1 MENLDKE
8 VKELNDQRKEH
19 FLSLRK
25 KKINNYI
32 LKRRL
37 GINNASY
44 SIKKEEIVIKEEFKT
59 KHFKDLNDLL
69 NFSSS
74 ILGNEKSDINDI
86 KFIICLLK
94 MTEIKNDNGE
104 ISKSNILK
112 EILKVFNNY
121 INDLIIVD
129 ELISILIN
137 FTFYL
142 TTETKMNLI
151 TNEYLNVFAK
161 LATQY
166 FKDETIFQDLII
178 LLGNIV
184 NDNIQAQKI
193 FYQTNLFEEIYKL
206 AQNPKAPKGKKNNCL
221 LFLANFTI
229 GIQTNN
235 YFINNNQLLESLTDI
250 MVSNL
255 ETEGLTESSLESIGN
270 LSEIDSLGKYIVTKK
285 ELFFFIFEKMQ
296 PKYYIQ
302 GNKILVNL
310 TYFNED
316 INLYLIEYSR

>member
-1 MENLDKE
+1 
-8 VKELNDQRKEH
+8 
-19 FLSLRK
+19 
-25 KKINNYI
+25 
-32 LKRRL
+32 
-37 GINNASY
+37 
-44 SIKKEEIVIKEEFKT
+44 
-59 KHFKDLNDLL
+59 
-69 NFSSS
+69 
-74 ILGNEKSDINDI
+74 
-86 KFIICLLK
+86 
-94 MTEIKNDNGE
+94 
-104 ISKSNILK
+104 
-112 EILKVFNNY
+112 
-121 INDLIIVD
+121 
-129 ELISILIN
+129 
-137 FTFYL
+137 
-142 TTETKMNLI
+142 MNLI
-151 TNEYLNVFAK
+151 TNEYLNIFAK

-310 TYFNED
+310 TYFNEVHK
-316 INLYLIEYSR
+316 LYFK